1 MIVKHFYIVETQ
13 TMALTQSDLKAYGIV
28 RKGKELFMGSTK
40 LTPQQARKI
49 LSEQPPAPGKSTA
62 AEFEKLNAA
71 TQAFFYQLCEQ
82 IQSATHDA
90 SMMLGVKIG
99 KDVPSIGL
107 ANAPRLSNLKK
118 VGLIERGTRGWLQLT
133 ELGRAVFQATV

>member
-1 MIVKHFYIVETQ
+1 MTF
-13 TMALTQSDLKAYGIV
+13 TQSDLAAHGIT
-28 RKGKELFMGSTK
+28 RKSKELYRGNTK

-49 LSEQPPAPGKSTA
+49 LSEEPPAPRAVADAG
-62 AEFEKLNAA
+62 FERLNTA

-90 SMMLGVKIG
+90 SMMVGAQIG

-118 VGLIERGTRGWLQLT
+118 AGLIERGIKGWLQLT
-133 ELGRAVFQATV
+133 DQGRAVFLASI